1 MTDGGSFESGTA
13 EERKNMGIWFFNEMQ
28 MRFSLT
34 VMPVRMTTA
43 TGRYHLKPIVCTGKT
58 ESLIIINGLR
68 YSIKKLNDTGKIIFS
83 LHKQVIFE
91 NVGR

>member
-43 TGRYHLKPIVCTGKT
+43 TGRYHLKPIVCTGK
-58 ESLIIINGLR
+58 L
-68 YSIKKLNDTGKIIFS
+68 D
-83 LHKQVIFE
+83 
-91 NVGR
+91 